1 MEIISVIFLIIGG
14 LFFLLGGLGV
24 LRMPD
29 TFNRIQAG
37 TKATTLGAFALLF
50 GVLVYSIYAGYSSE
64 WIFKIILII
73 VFIAISN
80 PIGSSALAKAT
91 YRAYGKPD
99 NIVQDDLEEFMGG
112 PEDVN

>member
-1 MEIISVIFLIIGG
+1 MEIVSYIFMTIGG

-37 TKATTLGAFALLF
+37 TKATTLGAFSILI
-50 GVLVYSIYAGYSSE
+50 GVAFANPSWTA
-64 WIFKIILII
+64 KIIIII

-80 PIGSSALAKAT
+80 PIGSSVIAKAT
-91 YRAYGKPD
+91 YKSKNIPD
-99 NIVQDDLEEFMGG
+99 NLVQDDLKARSEEN
-112 PEDVN
+112 DSI